1 MKKMNLKKAFAG
13 VAALSLVAC
22 TAAIGA
28 SAAEGDITVTIGHQD
43 FDTVEALK
51 AADTDTA
58 TAGYQI
64 PIYVEL
70 TKNAGISAFEFG
82 VAADNGAVFAF
93 DDENDELEGKLCP
106 DGIAPRV
113 GEKTD
118 AKGWLAFAATKTV
131 SKTGKIVMMVVTVP
145 ETAKA
150 GDVYNLTYLKQSNER
165 TEKWADVTGAEAVN
179 YVESS
184 SVASVDGWIK
194 IAAAPA
200 TDTTPA
206 TDPVPATDTTP
217 ATADPATDPAP
228 ATSAPA
234 TNAPATSAPAT
245 GTSAS
250 TTGTSSTSS
259 PQTGTTDVLPIVGVA
274 AAVAVL
280 GGVAIV
286 SKKKND

>member
-43 FDTVEALK
+43 FDSVEALA
-51 AADTDTA
+51 AADIDA
-58 TAGYQI
+58 QAEGYQI

-70 TKNAGISAFEFG
+70 TKNAGMSAFEFG
-82 VAADNGAVFAF
+82 VSADNGALIAF

-118 AKGWLAFAATKTV
+118 VKGWLAFAATKTV
-131 SKTGKIVMMVVTVP
+131 TKTGKIVMMVVTVP

-150 GDVYNLTYLKQSNER
+150 GDVYNLTYLKKSNER
-165 TEKWADVTGAEAVN
+165 SEKWADATVAELVN
-179 YVESS
+179 YVENGD
-184 SVASVDGWIK
+184 VLSVDGWIK
-194 IAAAPA
+194 IADAPQTETTPETEPAPDTA
-200 TDTTPA
+200 TVPVTVDPA
-206 TDPVPATDTTP
+206 TDPVTTP
-217 ATADPATDPAP
+217 ATVPTTTTAVTGTTAATG
-228 ATSAPA
+228 
-234 TNAPATSAPAT
+234 T
-245 GTSAS
+245 GTSA
-250 TTGTSSTSS
+250 SSTSS

>member
-28 SAAEGDITVTIGHQD
+28 SAAEGDITVTVGHQD
-43 FDTVEALK
+43 FDSVEALA
-51 AADTDTA
+51 AADIDA
-58 TAGYQI
+58 QAEGYQI

-70 TKNAGISAFEFG
+70 TNNAGISAFEFG
-82 VAADNGAVFAF
+82 VAADNGAVIAF
-93 DDENDELEGKLCP
+93 DDEDDALEGKLCP

-118 AKGWLAFAATKTV
+118 VKGWLAFAATKTV
-131 SKTGKIVMMVVTVP
+131 TKTGNIVMMVVTVP

-165 TEKWADVTGAEAVN
+165 TEKWADVTGATAVN
-179 YVESS
+179 YVENGD
-184 SVASVDGWIK
+184 VLGVDGWIK
-194 IAAAPA
+194 IAAAPE
-200 TDTTPA
+200 TETVPETGTPETETVPETEGPA
-206 TDPVPATDTTP
+206 TDPVTT
-217 ATADPATDPAP
+217 PAP
-228 ATSAPA
+228 ATSTAA
-234 TNAPATSAPAT
+234 ATSTTAT
-245 GTSAS
+245 G
-250 TTGTSSTSS
+250 TGTSSTSS